1 MLVEARLLRRGEE
14 VSLDGLAA
22 RLKKASPEAGALVIY
37 VGFVKGVV
45 EGRRVERLDYEVYEE
60 YTERRMRRIAEEL
73 AEKDPRVRA
82 VVIYHGKGSF
92 KPGEDVVYIGVVATA
107 RSAAFQAAREAID
120 RVKHETGI
128 WKLELREDGAYWV
141 LGEGRRIP
149 GGKSEGKNR

>member
-1 MLVEARLLRRGEE
+1 MPVEARLLGPGEE
-14 VSLDGLAA
+14 VDLDRLAE

-45 EGRRVERLDYEVYEE
+45 DGKRVERLDYEVYEE

-73 AEKDPRVRA
+73 AERDPRVKA
-82 VVIYHGKGSF
+82 VVIYHRKGSF
-92 KPGEDVVYIGVVATA
+92 RPGEDVVYIGVAATT

-128 WKLELREDGAYWV
+128 WKLERREDGAYWV

-149 GGKSEGKNR
+149 GGKGEGKN